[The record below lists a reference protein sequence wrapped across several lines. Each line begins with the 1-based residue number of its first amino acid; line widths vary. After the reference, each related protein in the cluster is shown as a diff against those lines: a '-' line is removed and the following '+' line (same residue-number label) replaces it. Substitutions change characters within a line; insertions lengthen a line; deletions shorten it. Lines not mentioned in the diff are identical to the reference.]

1 MSTWTVQEIIDSYG
15 NYARMQNGMDE
26 ARFLDTTQ
34 MRSDNW
40 ITQEEQTTGAMSA
53 CKDFEDLMTY
63 ISKAGIPEGYDT
75 IVIFDGHHMGE
86 GEDAEIGEVLVEA
99 TKIVEVIKIEDITDF
114 DDYIDQLLGW

>member
-1 MSTWTVQEIIDSYG
+1 MATWTVQDIIDTYG

-40 ITQEEQTTGAMSA
+40 ITQEEQTVGAMSA
-53 CKDFEDLMTY
+53 CNDFEDLMTY
-63 ISKAGIPEGYDT
+63 ISKVGIPDGYDT
-75 IVIFDGHHMGE
+75 IVIFDGHYKGE

-99 TKIVEVIKIEDITDF
+99 TKIVETIKIEDIVDF
-114 DDYIDQLLGW
+114 DEHIDQLLGW